1 MVRAKF
7 VWSVLIAV
15 AAIVVV
21 AVSYWYG
28 AYAQRRAEDRNLAD
42 AQATLA
48 FGHYKSYEGIES
60 LLLRE
65 CYEAALTEIRGLKN
79 LQITLVSDNLRRTG
93 NDPELL
99 EYIKVRDPKARNRNG
114 GPSPRVDTVHNHLPL
129 A

>member
-1 MVRAKF
+1 MYTNPGLVKRKITRDLNELAKRDPSF
-7 VWSVLIAV
+7 F
-15 AAIVVV
+15 
-21 AVSYWYG
+21 
-28 AYAQRRAEDRNLAD
+28 LAD
-42 AQATLA
+42 
-48 FGHYKSYEGIES
+48 H
-60 LLLRE
+60 
-65 CYEAALTEIRGLKN
+65 YEAALTEIRGLKN